1 MSEKI
6 QPQHLTRKAMLYVC
20 VFRPMTDRIPE
31 RWRTPFRWHG
41 GQCAGPMTDGFG
53 VGPEGC
59 PP

>member
-1 MSEKI
+1 MSDDIRTE
-6 QPQHLTRKAMLYVC
+6 QTHSC
-20 VFRPMTDRIPE
+20 VFRTMTDRVPE

-41 GQCAGPMTDGFG
+41 GQCSGRMADSFG